1 MFHKCYLLPS
11 FKDTASFCFMHS
23 LKILLLLLWVRSG
36 CVFTL
41 PFCMHAAQTGRSVQC
56 VIRVERVWDAAVR
69 DGERARQAKWRGP
82 AGGTVWDGEGRFTGA
97 GKGQVGLC
105 RVRVLRLHPTPIGI
119 SPQGPWGSPNHLC
132 NSCHSTSCKEFY
144 YFVHFIKKKK
154 VVPSNNSCCC
164 LAFFFPRLLPP
175 GRGAAKLCPAG
186 TLGSG
191 GPAGALGGVC
201 AGGSTGQGW
210 AVRWKLRG
218 ACCCGCRYWCPFPGK
233 SKSIGRTAV
242 CKRRSVPFVGPV
254 PGCSLT
260 WPSRAVDAWQ
270 ELCLSPVW

>member
-11 FKDTASFCFMHS
+11 FKDIASFCFMHS

-119 SPQGPWGSPNHLC
+119 SPRGPWGSLNHLC

-154 VVPSNNSCCC
+154 LFLQTTRVAGWLFSSPGCCHRAGVLQSCAPRARWAMEVQQGLWVVFELEELQGRDGLSDGNCAA
-164 LAFFFPRLLPP
+164 LAAVGVRVLVSLSQQKQRHWQNGGLQAKVCSVCRSGPRLQPDV
-175 GRGAAKLCPAG
+175 AIAG
-186 TLGSG
+186 
-191 GPAGALGGVC
+191 C
-201 AGGSTGQGW
+201 
-210 AVRWKLRG
+210 
-218 ACCCGCRYWCPFPGK
+218 
-233 SKSIGRTAV
+233 
-242 CKRRSVPFVGPV
+242 
-254 PGCSLT
+254 
-260 WPSRAVDAWQ
+260 
-270 ELCLSPVW
+270 